1 MKQYLSRSA
10 DDGVDSDSPTDKKG
24 EQQMSHEAVGGLD
37 THIQQPMASLAAP
50 G

>member
-24 EQQMSHEAVGGLD
+24 EQQMSHEAVA
-37 THIQQPMASLAAP
+37 HIQQPMASLAAP